1 MPKIVADSVV
11 FEAILKTVTA
21 HGYSGST
28 TKMIA
33 EAADVNEATLFR
45 KYGSKDQMVLKA
57 MTHLF
62 TKVDVD
68 TLVQYTGDTR
78 ADLMRIL
85 NNFFEVEK
93 ENGRLFMVL
102 ISALPNYPELQP
114 IAQFPLT
121 LMMKIGQVL
130 ARYQADGVLRQ
141 EHPFQAALTFMGPI
155 VIAHRIQEAGVSEA
169 ILNINPSVH
178 IDAYLHGR
186 AIVERDALATN

>member
-11 FEAILKTVTA
+11 FEAILKTITA

-57 MTHLF
+57 MTYLF
-62 TKVDVD
+62 TQVDID
-68 TLVQYTGDTR
+68 SLVRYTGDIQ

-93 ENGRLFMVL
+93 KNGRLFMML
-102 ISALPNYPELQP
+102 ISALPNHPELQP
-114 IAQFPLT
+114 VAHFPLT
-121 LMMKIGQVL
+121 IMMKIGQVF
-130 ARYQADGVLRQ
+130 ARYQADGILRQ

-155 VIAHRIQEAGVSEA
+155 VIAHRMMEAGVNEGL
-169 ILNINPSVH
+169 LNIDPAEH

-186 AIVERDALATN
+186 VLPKD